1 LFFAGGEDKS
11 YFVERLETGGR
22 RFNSCRSLRKL
33 RSSENRTLSTCF
45 PAGPFFVGGE
55 DESYFANLEM
65 QVSIP
70 AAAFAVSSKKG
81 RQE

>member
-1 LFFAGGEDKS
+1 VA
-11 YFVERLETGGR
+11 ERHT
-22 RFNSCRSLRKL
+22 RSLVPRQ
-33 RSSENRTLSTCF
+33 NIV
-45 PAGPFFVGGE
+45 VGGE

-70 AAAFAVSSKKG
+70 AAVLCAVSSKKG

>member
-1 LFFAGGEDKS
+1 MTRVAQWQS
-11 YFVERLETGGR
+11 AIPGR
-22 RFNSCRSLRKL
+22 W
-33 RSSENRTLSTCF
+33 F
-45 PAGPFFVGGE
+45 PGKTFFVGGE
-55 DESYFANLEM
+55 DESYFTNLEM